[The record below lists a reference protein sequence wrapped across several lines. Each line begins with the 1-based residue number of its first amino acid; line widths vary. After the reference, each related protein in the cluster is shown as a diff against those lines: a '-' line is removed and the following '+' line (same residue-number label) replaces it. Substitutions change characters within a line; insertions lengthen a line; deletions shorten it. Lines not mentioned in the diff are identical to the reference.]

1 MRSVLL
7 AVTTLAALA
16 SSVFAQDVIEPKS
29 KPSFGDRLKQM
40 TPQERDA
47 ELSRIFNEFDKNRD
61 GHITIDEA
69 PRLPPEPGQAINPA
83 AELED
88 AKFFI
93 SLYDTNDDQK
103 VSLTEY
109 RAKAA
114 AMLLGL
120 SDSAKAS
127 GEKLPQDRK

>member
-7 AVTTLAALA
+7 AVTTLAAFA

-47 ELSRIFNEFDKNRD
+47 ELNRIFNEFDKNRD
-61 GHITIDEA
+61 GHITVDEA
-69 PRLPPEPGQAINPA
+69 PHLPPEPGQAVNPA
-83 AELED
+83 AEIED

-93 SLYDTNDDQK
+93 SLYDTNEDRK
-103 VSLTEY
+103 VSLSEY

-120 SDSAKAS
+120 GDTDKAIR
-127 GEKLPQDRK
+127 EKMPQDRK